1 MTLLWETAEFL
12 EAAGGNLEG
21 GAPSEITGISI
32 DSRTIRPGEAFVAI
46 RGERFDGHAYV
57 DAALKA
63 GAALAIVSEDRREGI
78 SGGPLL
84 VVKDDPLDA
93 LERLAVAAR
102 ARSGAKIVA
111 VTGSVGKTGTKE
123 MLRLGLAAIG
133 RTHAP
138 VGSFNNHW
146 GVPLTLA
153 RMPRE
158 TDFGIFELGMNHAGE
173 ISPLSRMVR
182 PHAAIVTTV
191 EAVHIEYFDSV
202 EAIADAKAEIF
213 DGLEVGGA
221 AILNRDNEHFERL
234 SLRAGSAGAKVVS
247 FGEHPDADVSLVGSM
262 SEAEGTRLTVDVLG
276 ETVQYR
282 LGAPGRHLA
291 RNSLAVLAAAHVFSA
306 DLKRVADAL
315 SAFKAPAGR
324 GERHRLSCDGG
335 SFTLIDES
343 YNANPASMRAAI
355 ALLKET
361 KPGEGGRRIAV
372 LGDMGELG
380 HQAGEL
386 HAGLADDL
394 ADAQADQVFLAGPLM
409 HDLWEVLPEG
419 VRGAYAKNAG
429 ELEPILVKALQPGDV
444 IVVKASN
451 ATGLGR
457 LVQTVKERFPP
468 AGAKDES

>member
-1 MTLLWETAEFL
+1 MLWEAAEFL
-12 EAAGGNLEG
+12 EAAGGSLEG
-21 GAPSEITGISI
+21 AVPAEISGISI

-46 RGERFDGHAYV
+46 KGERFDGHDYV
-57 DAALKA
+57 EAALQA
-63 GAALAIVSEDRREGI
+63 GAALAIVSVDRREGI

-84 VVKDDPLDA
+84 VVEDDPLDA
-93 LERLAVAAR
+93 LTRLAVAAR
-102 ARSGAKIVA
+102 ERSRAKIVA

-123 MLRLGLAAIG
+123 MLRLGLSAIG
-133 RTHAP
+133 STHAP

-153 RMPRE
+153 RLPADA
-158 TDFGIFELGMNHAGE
+158 DFGIFEIGMNHAGE
-173 ISPLSRMVR
+173 ITPLTEMVR
-182 PHAAIVTTV
+182 PHAAIITTV

-213 DGLEVGGA
+213 DGLEPRGA
-221 AILNRDNEHFERL
+221 AILNRDNAQFERL
-234 SLRAGSAGAKVVS
+234 SRRAGEVGARIVS
-247 FGEHPDADVSLVGSM
+247 FGENPNADVSLVGSM
-262 SEAEGTRLTVDVLG
+262 ADAEGTRLTVDVYG

-291 RNSLAVLAAAHVFSA
+291 ANSLAVLAAAYVFEA
-306 DLKRVADAL
+306 NIKTVADAL

-324 GERHRLSCDGG
+324 GDRHRLSCDGG
-335 SFTLIDES
+335 VITLVDES

-355 ALLKET
+355 ALLRDA

-380 HQAGEL
+380 HRARDL
-386 HAGLADDL
+386 HVALADDL
-394 ADAQADQVFLAGPLM
+394 ADAKADQVFLVGPLM

-419 VRGAYAKNAG
+419 ARGAYARDAG
-429 ELEPILVKALQPGDV
+429 ELEPILVKALRAGDV
-444 IVVKASN
+444 VVVKASN

-457 LVQTVKERFPP
+457 LVQAIKDRFPP
-468 AGAKDES
+468 TGAKDES